1 MSVLACLWAGTSAT
15 FGREKPTDHW
25 VARTVVAEAD
35 VRSAGIGEWFCS
47 EPISDAVFRRMAGKS
62 WKKDCPLKRSDFRY
76 LRMLHRNAAGM
87 SQRGEMVVNARIAD
101 KVLSIFRQL
110 YEADYRIECMVL
122 IDDYDADDE
131 KSMRANNTS
140 AFNFRYKT
148 GSKTEV
154 SRHGMGLAIDLNTLY
169 NPYVKRLP
177 DGSWRI
183 VPAAGRK
190 YAFDR
195 DKRHD
200 IPYKIDRNDLVCR
213 LFRNAGFRWGGSWR
227 SLKDYQHFE
236 YPD

>member
-1 MSVLACLWAGTSAT
+1 MCVLACLWAGTFAAYC
-15 FGREKPTDHW
+15 REKPTDPW
-25 VARTVVAEAD
+25 VAQTVVAEAD
-35 VRSAGIGEWFCS
+35 VRSAGVGEWFRS
-47 EPISDAVFRRMAGKS
+47 EPISDAVFKRMSGKS

-76 LRMLHRNAAGM
+76 LKILHRNAAGK
-87 SQRGEMVVNARIAD
+87 SQRGEMVVNARIAA
-101 KVLSIFRQL
+101 KVLKIFRQL
-110 YEADYRIECMVL
+110 YEADYRIERMVL

-131 KSMRANNTS
+131 KSMSANNTS

-154 SRHGMGLAIDLNTLY
+154 SKHGMGLAIDLNTLY
-169 NPYVKRLP
+169 NPYLKRLP

-195 DKRHD
+195 DKRRD
-200 IPYKIDRNDLVCR
+200 IPYKIDRDDLAYR

-227 SLKDYQHFE
+227 TLKDYQHFE
-236 YPD
+236 YP